1 MKKVFNLLYVVSFI
15 LCLGITI
22 GALIV
27 IVHCCSG
34 NSEIMYDSVLD
45 NTKIQIE
52 KDLGNATMASYM
64 TVYVDGQKVYNER
77 CSPRDTVE
85 NVVWHKNKG
94 VLQIMVRERTEYDTY
109 RDTITINT
117 NKTKDQVSRG
127 N

>member
-1 MKKVFNLLYVVSFI
+1 MKKLFNLLYVVSFI

-22 GALIV
+22 GTLIV

-34 NSEIMYDSVLD
+34 NSEIMYDGVLD

-85 NVVWHKNKG
+85 NVIWHKNKG
-94 VLQIMVRERTEYDTY
+94 ILHIYLRERTEYDTY
-109 RDTITINT
+109 RDTITITT
-117 NKTKDQVSRG
+117 NNLNDTI
-127 N
+127 NI